1 MFTIH
6 QSHTIAWRQ
15 ATLAKPV
22 CGLQNGSMEIDFS
35 YNPGRSGPFYKES
48 ELT

>member
-1 MFTIH
+1 MFNNH
-6 QSHTIAWRQ
+6 SLQSTAWRQ
-15 ATLAKPV
+15 ATLAEPV
-22 CGLQNGSMEIDFS
+22 CRLQNGSMEIDFS